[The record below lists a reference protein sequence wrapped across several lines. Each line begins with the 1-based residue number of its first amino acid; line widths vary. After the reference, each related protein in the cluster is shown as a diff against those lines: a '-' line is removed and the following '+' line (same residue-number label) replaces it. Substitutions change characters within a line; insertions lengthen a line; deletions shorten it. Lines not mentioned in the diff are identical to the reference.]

1 VEARNAAEAEAER
14 LRQEEQQRLQEQQQ
28 QQQEGAQADPRPDVS
43 GDHTMVNGTTVNG
56 DATGQPHPEPQPAV
70 PA

>member
-1 VEARNAAEAEAER
+1 
-14 LRQEEQQRLQEQQQ
+14 
-28 QQQEGAQADPRPDVS
+28 
-43 GDHTMVNGTTVNG
+43 MVNGTTVNG